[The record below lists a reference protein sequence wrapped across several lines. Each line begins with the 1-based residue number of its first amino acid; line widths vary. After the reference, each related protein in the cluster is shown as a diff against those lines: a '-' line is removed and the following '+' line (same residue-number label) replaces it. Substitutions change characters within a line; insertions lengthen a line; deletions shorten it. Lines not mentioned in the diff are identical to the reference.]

1 MTNEVV
7 DLEKRDYDDEESEKV
22 TSEYENPEDQIQD
35 DARTKLA
42 FIADTVN
49 EIVIGLRNS
58 GIFEGMA
65 LDYTQIRMNWEN
77 DSVSMFKALI
87 AGDRLSLDEALMVTL
102 DYLNDAEL
110 DIRANPNNINKDLV
124 NKNELK
130 QEEFKENLIQTFEAN
145 RESRLKRIEEKN
157 AARNLKNKN
166 FKRENKFNGP
176 LANRIDMLAKVID
189 IQKFNDFLKSNNYS
203 IEGILENKDITQY
216 LSNTLGIEGDFKDL
230 NIVERYEMIKSTYL
244 VLSCGEK
251 NEEFRNAV
259 AEIIKA
265 RLNQLPDGIFKDGN
279 FGDLLDLKKA
289 LDVYHKEMYEM
300 GEVEEPNFQ
309 YDLEMANFRA
319 NSDITFN
326 QDNMFSSLEDAEY
339 EALAFKQHMQI
350 ASEYGK
356 LITRKNADAIEMS
369 IFVSEITKDD
379 MVPGFLD
386 FLCTLDPKNELK
398 RREKTGCIEIGEN
411 GLASENPKTAKVRN
425 DLDHA
430 FFERYKR
437 EKEIDEREH
446 RRGIN
451 KFADEYTNEKCRL
464 VMRNRIVREVVTKGC
479 VDPAVLNEM
488 IETNP
493 SIVRS
498 AIIDLIKDGRGE
510 VSLWEGN
517 SDGTLPIKL
526 ENIISDPKQLQRIII
541 APPAEMVSAIE
552 IDRVNMSRDEEK
564 DYLAEQLKSISPNQ
578 LGTRANYS
586 AKKQEIEDKLNPDK
600 NEEAFR
606 KMREEYNEVMKT
618 RDKVSLLE
626 FAKRNRKTFERVY
639 SAVVLNN
646 SSAHL
651 TVGDTNFAN
660 VMTREFG
667 VLDML
672 DKSQEAVE
680 DPRKLNRLD
689 TLLKKEVGVRPQ
701 NVGELLMLSVDERFK
716 DDPRFDYVRTY
727 AKKNAKT
734 YAGII
739 NSPLSDSEK
748 REAFS
753 NMAKGNP
760 GRLFAAGMYVRE
772 LINQGRQDEL
782 GLTTR
787 DASMVDS
794 LVSDATTAFSKQ
806 ETEQMH
812 VGFMIEKLS
821 NYKSGAMDYN
831 NFLLQF
837 SHYTD
842 SEIGTFKRLLGS
854 GKYEKLTEKEATD
867 ISCVN
872 YLNRMVFSNKT
883 DQGNALESLKNA
895 DRDSIVTATTVLFA
909 RQKLTINSDEK
920 VAALENIS
928 QIDPKILP
936 KVQKNLVDMHN
947 ANPNAKNILQIMSTI
962 QDIIDR
968 QKGMGVDFQTESA
981 DVLQESKA
989 DYHKI
994 VDSGSDGK
1002 ISLFEHREDDDTG
1015 R

>member
-7 DLEKRDYDDEESEKV
+7 DLEKRDYNDEDSEKI
-22 TSEYENPEDQIQD
+22 TSGYESPEDQIQD
-35 DARTKLA
+35 DARIKLA

-65 LDYTQIRMNWEN
+65 LDFTQIRMNWEN

-110 DIRANPNNINKDLV
+110 DIRVNPNNINKDLV

-130 QEEFKENLIQTFEAN
+130 QKEFKENLIQSFEAN

-157 AARNLKNKN
+157 AERDLKNKS

-176 LANRIDMLAKVID
+176 LADRIDMLAKMID
-189 IQKFNDFLKSNNYS
+189 IQKFNDFLEKNNYS

-216 LSNTLGIEGDFKDL
+216 LSDTSGIEGDFKDL
-230 NIVERYEMIKSTYL
+230 NIPERYEMIKSTYL
-244 VLSCGEK
+244 VLACGEK

-265 RLNQLPDGIFKDGN
+265 RLNQLPEGVFKDGN
-279 FGDLLDLKKA
+279 FSNLLDLKKA
-289 LDVYHKEMYEM
+289 LDAYHKEMYEL

-309 YDLEMANFRA
+309 YDLEIANFRA

-326 QDNMFSSLEDAEY
+326 QNNMFSSLEDAEY
-339 EALAFKQHMQI
+339 EALAFKQHIQI
-350 ASEYGK
+350 SSEYGK
-356 LITRKNADAIEMS
+356 LTTRNADAIEMS

-386 FLCTLDPKNELK
+386 FLSTLGPKTELK

-411 GLASENPKTAKVRN
+411 GLATEDPKVAKLRN

-430 FFERYKR
+430 FFERYKK
-437 EKEIDEREH
+437 EKKIDEREN
-446 RRGIN
+446 RKGIS

-464 VMRNRIVREVVTKGC
+464 VMRSRIVREVMTKGC
-479 VDPAVLNEM
+479 VDPAVLDEM

-498 AIIDLIKDGRGE
+498 AIIDLLKDGRGA

-552 IDRVNMSRDEEK
+552 IDRVDMTRDEEK

-586 AKKQEIEDKLNPDK
+586 DKNKEIEDKLDPAK
-600 NEEAFR
+600 NEEAF
-606 KMREEYNEVMKT
+606 KKIREEYNEVMKT
-618 RDKVSLLE
+618 RDKVALLE
-626 FAKRNRKTFERVY
+626 FAKKNRKTFERVY
-639 SAVVLNN
+639 SAVILKN

-680 DPRKLNRLD
+680 DPRKTNRLD

-701 NVGELLMLSVDERFK
+701 IVAELLMLSVDERFK

-727 AKKNAKT
+727 AQKNAKT

-748 REAFS
+748 KEAF
-753 NMAKGNP
+753 NNVAKGNP
-760 GRLFAAGMYVRE
+760 GRLIAAGLYVRE
-772 LINQGRQDEL
+772 MMNHGRQDEL

-787 DASMVDS
+787 DANMVDS
-794 LVSDATTAFSKQ
+794 LTSIATTAFSKK
-806 ETEQMH
+806 EKEELH

-821 NYKSGAMDYN
+821 NYKAGAIDYN
-831 NFLLQF
+831 NFILQF

-842 SEIGTFKRLLGS
+842 SEIDTFKRLLGS
-854 GKYEKLTEKEATD
+854 GKYEKLTEKEMTD
-867 ISCVN
+867 ISCIA

-883 DQGNALESLKNA
+883 DQGYALEDLKKA
-895 DRDSIVTATTVLFA
+895 DRDSIVTATTAFFS
-909 RQKLTINSDEK
+909 RQKFTINGEEK
-920 VAALENIS
+920 EAALENIS
-928 QIDPKILP
+928 QIDPRILP
-936 KVQKNLVDMHN
+936 EVQKNLVDMHN
-947 ANPNAKNILQIMSTI
+947 ENPNARNVLQMINAI
-962 QDIIDR
+962 QGIIDK
-968 QKGMGVDFQTESA
+968 QKEMGVDFQAESA

-989 DYHKI
+989 DYHRI
-994 VDSGSDGK
+994 ADSGSEGK
-1002 ISLFEHREDDDTG
+1002 INLFEQHREDDDTG